1 MARRTAVVRKG
12 VKIVQEGSPR
22 TNPMCLQ
29 TPPLHKLS
37 LDTISTTIMLTI

>member
-1 MARRTAVVRKG
+1 MAVKRIG

-22 TNPMCLQ
+22 TNPRCFQ

-37 LDTISTTIMLTI
+37 LGTISTITNVDDLK